1 MSLKSKHIRS
11 YFLIISFIIL
21 NGCQLQEPSKNHGIV
36 FLKNRSEKLK
46 INISNT
52 NDVLQIIGQPHTT
65 SINNEDEWIYIE
77 RVLIKG
83 EYHKLGQ
90 NILKSNNVLVLNF
103 DKYGILRN
111 KSFFDK
117 EEIQKIAFSDKET
130 INDLTQKSFVEKF
143 LTSLKNKM
151 YGNKGK

>member
-103 DKYGILRN
+103 DKYGILKN
-111 KSFFDK
+111 KTFLNKDDK
-117 EEIQKIAFSDKET
+117 NKILFSKKKTE
-130 INDLTQKSFVEKF
+130 NNLTQKSFVERILSSIKA
-143 LTSLKNKM
+143 KM
-151 YGNKGK
+151 YSEKK

>member
-103 DKYGILRN
+103 DKYGILKN
-111 KSFFDK
+111 KTFLNKDDK
-117 EEIQKIAFSDKET
+117 NKILFSKKKTE
-130 INDLTQKSFVEKF
+130 NNLTQKV
-143 LTSLKNKM
+143 L
-151 YGNKGK
+151 

>member
-1 MSLKSKHIRS
+1 MSLKSKHLMS
-11 YFLIISFIIL
+11 YLLIISFIIL

-103 DKYGILRN
+103 DKYGILKN
-111 KSFFDK
+111 KTFLNKDDK
-117 EEIQKIAFSDKET
+117 NKILFSKKKTE
-130 INDLTQKSFVEKF
+130 NNLTQKSFVERILSSIKE
-143 LTSLKNKM
+143 KM
-151 YGNKGK
+151 YGEKK

>member
-1 MSLKSKHIRS
+1 ML
-11 YFLIISFIIL
+11 LIFIIL
-21 NGCQLQEPSKNHGIV
+21 ISCKLQEPSKNHGIV
-36 FLKNRSEKLK
+36 FLKNRSEKLD
-46 INISNT
+46 INYSNK
-52 NDVLQIIGQPHTT
+52 NDVLKIIGQPHSK
-65 SINNEDEWIYIE
+65 SINNTNEWVYFE
-77 RVLIKG
+77 RILTKG
-83 EYHKLGQ
+83 QYHKLGQ
-90 NILKSNNVLVLNF
+90 HILKANNILILNF

>member
-103 DKYGILRN
+103 DKYGILKN
-111 KSFFDK
+111 KTFLNKDDK
-117 EEIQKIAFSDKET
+117 NKIQFSKKKTE
-130 INDLTQKSFVEKF
+130 NNLTQKSFVERILSSIKA
-143 LTSLKNKM
+143 KM
-151 YGNKGK
+151 YSEKK

>member
-1 MSLKSKHIRS
+1 MSLKSKHILS

-103 DKYGILRN
+103 DKYGILKN
-111 KSFFDK
+111 KTFLNKDDK
-117 EEIQKIAFSDKET
+117 NKILFSKKKTE
-130 INDLTQKSFVEKF
+130 NNLTQKSFVERILSSIKA
-143 LTSLKNKM
+143 KM
-151 YGNKGK
+151 YSEKK

>member
-90 NILKSNNVLVLNF
+90 NILKSNNVLVLHF
-103 DKYGILRN
+103 DKYGILKN
-111 KSFFDK
+111 KTFLNKDDK
-117 EEIQKIAFSDKET
+117 NKILFSKKKTE
-130 INDLTQKSFVEKF
+130 NNLTQKSFVERILSSIKA
-143 LTSLKNKM
+143 KM
-151 YGNKGK
+151 YSEKK

>member
-1 MSLKSKHIRS
+1 MSLKSKHILS

-36 FLKNRSEKLK
+36 FFKNRSEKLK
-46 INISNT
+46 IKISNT

-103 DKYGILRN
+103 DKYGILKN
-111 KSFFDK
+111 KTFLNKDDK
-117 EEIQKIAFSDKET
+117 NKILFSKKKTE
-130 INDLTQKSFVEKF
+130 NNLTQKSFVERILSSIKA
-143 LTSLKNKM
+143 KM
-151 YGNKGK
+151 YSEKK

>member
-103 DKYGILRN
+103 DKYGILKN
-111 KSFFDK
+111 KTFLNKDDK
-117 EEIQKIAFSDKET
+117 NKILFSKKKTE
-130 INDLTQKSFVEKF
+130 NNLTQKSFVERILSSIKQ
-143 LTSLKNKM
+143 KM
-151 YGNKGK
+151 YGEKK

>member
-103 DKYGILRN
+103 DKYGILKN
-111 KSFFDK
+111 KTFLNKDDK
-117 EEIQKIAFSDKET
+117 NKILFSKKKTE
-130 INDLTQKSFVEKF
+130 NNLTQKSFVERILSSIKA
-143 LTSLKNKM
+143 KM
-151 YGNKGK
+151 YSGKK